1 LLVRIFCLI
10 VTLIK
15 KFRLGSSCRS
25 MWKCYRTQLPKGT
38 VSRKIL
44 WDYPLKHRLGPN

>member
-15 KFRLGSSCRS
+15 KFRLRSSCRS
-25 MWKCYRTQLPKGT
+25 M
-38 VSRKIL
+38 
-44 WDYPLKHRLGPN
+44 